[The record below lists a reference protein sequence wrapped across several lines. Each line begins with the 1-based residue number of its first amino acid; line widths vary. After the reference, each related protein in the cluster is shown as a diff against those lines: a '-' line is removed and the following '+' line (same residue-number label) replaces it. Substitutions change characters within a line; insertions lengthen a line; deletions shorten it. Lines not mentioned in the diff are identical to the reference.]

1 MRIFIPEET
10 FPGEQRVAATP
21 DSVGRLVKLG
31 HTPVVRAGAGVAAG
45 FADEAYREAGAEI
58 VTGDASSAWGSADAV
73 FKVRAPNDSEIGLLK
88 RGTILACYLQPA
100 SSEALLKQLADTGVT
115 ALALDAVPRITRAQS
130 MDTLSAMANIAGY
143 RAVIEAA
150 GAFGR
155 FFGGQMT
162 AAGRLPPAKVLV
174 IGAGVAGLAAVGA
187 AKNLGAIVRA
197 FDTRAATKDQV
208 ESLGGEFLTIQ
219 MEESGEGA
227 GGYAKEMSQAFLDA
241 EYALFREQAEEV
253 DIVITTALIPGKPA
267 PKLWL
272 KDMVERMRPGSVVV
286 DLAGEQGGNCEYTQ
300 PGEAVVEHGVTVIG
314 YTDLPS
320 RMADTAS
327 SLYSNVM
334 VNLVKHLGG
343 EDPQIDM
350 EDEVTRAMT
359 VTHDGSVTWP
369 PPQAPAPPAPIA
381 KPAAK
386 PAPAEVEEEPSPSR
400 FDTFLVAGG
409 LLLAAAWAMLRFG
422 MDGATSEAGSEL
434 QAFVQ
439 HLTVFVLACFIGYQV
454 IWNVTPAL
462 HTPLMAVTNAISG
475 IIILGGL
482 LQGGAVE
489 PVTEAGGGVDAAV
502 WLGLIAILLAMINV
516 AGGFWVTHRMLAM
529 FRKD

>member
-1 MRIFIPEET
+1 MRIAIPRET
-10 FPGEQRVAATP
+10 VAGERRVAATP
-21 DSVGRLVKLG
+21 ASVAGLIKLG
-31 HTPVVRAGAGVAAG
+31 HQVVIQTTAGEAAG
-45 FADEAYREAGAEI
+45 FTDKAYEEAGAEI
-58 VTGDASSAWGSADAV
+58 VQDPGAVWSGAEAV
-73 FKVRAPNDSEIGLLK
+73 FKVRSPGDEEIARLQ
-88 RGTILACYLQPA
+88 RGAVLACYLQPA
-100 SSEALLKQLADTGVT
+100 ISGELLQKLADAGVT

-150 GAFGR
+150 NAFGR

-197 FDTRAATKDQV
+197 FDTRSATKDQV

-219 MEESGEGA
+219 LEESGEGA

-241 EYALFREQAEEV
+241 EYALFREQAKEV

-272 KDMVERMRPGSVVV
+272 KDMVEAMRPGSVVV
-286 DLAGEQGGNCEYTQ
+286 DLAGEQGGNCEYTR
-300 PGEAVVEHGVTVIG
+300 PDEAVVEHGVTVIG
-314 YTDLPS
+314 YTGLPS

-327 SLYSNVM
+327 SLYANVL

-343 EDPQIDM
+343 AEATIDM
-350 EDEVTRAMT
+350 QDEVTRAIT
-359 VTHDGSVTWP
+359 VTHDGAVTWP
-369 PPQAPAPPAPIA
+369 PPQAPAPPAP
-381 KPAAK
+381 PPK
-386 PAPAEVEEEPSPSR
+386 PAPQPVVADTEEEAPSPSR

-409 LLLAAAWAMLRFG
+409 LLLAALWAVLRFSSG
-422 MDGATSEAGSEL
+422 GDPEAGGGEL
-434 QAFVQ
+434 EAFVQ
-439 HLTVFVLACFIGYQV
+439 HLTVFVMACFVGYQV

-482 LQGGAVE
+482 LQGGAVG
-489 PVTEAGGGVDAAV
+489 PATEDGGGIGIAAV
-502 WLGLIAILLAMINV
+502 FGLIAILLAMINV

-529 FRKD
+529 FRKE